1 MEKTDKLSRQ
11 SDWKVGV
18 EKDNDNQVFIKD
30 CWLHSLLE
38 VVIEESKLD
47 ILEKIKIAR
56 SKDKEVVRVVEEM
69 KKVRVK
75 VLKEGEWQIEGDF
88 VLKEGKIYMS
98 KNEAL
103 RVEII

>member
-1 MEKTDKLSRQ
+1 MRFNFTLKHVLETK
-11 SDWKVGV
+11 
-18 EKDNDNQVFIKD
+18 VFIKD

-38 VVIEESKLD
+38 VVIEESKLG

-88 VLKEGKIYMS
+88 VLKEGKIYMP